1 MKPISRRSFLKL
13 AVATGMVFSVGG
25 CSLLT
30 PSPTH
35 PVSNVCSGT
44 GPPPDTE
51 FDYIVIG
58 SGAGGGPVASNLAEA
73 GYRVLLLEAGGETE
87 NADYAVPAF
96 HPLSTEDPD
105 LQWNYFV
112 RHYAN
117 DARQNQDTKRDKNG
131 RGIWYPRAGTLGGC
145 TAHNAMITVYPHESD
160 WDRIAA
166 LTGDDSWSSDKM
178 RKYFQLVERCQYTS
192 RTWDTFTGGRHG
204 FNGWLS
210 TERPTAEVLKKFVEK
225 DPQFQRI
232 LATVAITTVV
242 DLPGSV
248 SEAIFRD
255 AIPKLFSAA
264 LKEDI
269 NHMRSIKERPE
280 GLYFTP
286 VATNGGRRASVRDRI
301 RQVQQ
306 TCANRLAVKT
316 NVLVTKILLEETTTP
331 LPSLSPQGRGG
342 GEGSAKGERSL
353 MRAVGVECR
362 EGAHLYRADP
372 KSEQTQPETTQYRA
386 KREVIVSAGAFNTPQ
401 LLMLSGIGPREQ
413 LDRHQIP
420 VQIDLPG
427 VGKNLQDR
435 YEVGIVYKM
444 KEDLASLVN
453 AKFQGDEQI
462 DPVYREWKEATP
474 DERRNG
480 KGFLYS
486 SNGVVI
492 AVLKRS
498 SIAKQTNQ
506 SPDLFIFGLPS
517 DFRGYEQGYTKNIT
531 IKNHF
536 TWLVLKAHT
545 RNSGGEVTLRSND
558 PRDTPQINFKYF
570 EEGNDPDKGQEDLQA
585 MVEAVALIRQMM
597 SRLTENGEAEEI
609 WPGPGVSDT
618 ALREWIMNEAWGH
631 HASCS
636 CKLGAKDDA
645 TAVLDNNFR
654 VRGTTNLRVVDA
666 SIFPYIPGFFI
677 VTPIYMIAEKASEVI
692 LADAKQ
698 LSA

>member
-1 MKPISRRSFLKL
+1 MDSEMKSISRRIFLKL
-13 AVATGMVFSVGG
+13 AVATGITLSLGG
-25 CSLLT
+25 CSLFT

-35 PVSNVCSGT
+35 PVSNVCTGSGT
-44 GPPPDTE
+44 PPETE
-51 FDYIVIG
+51 FDYIVVG
-58 SGAGGGPVASNLAEA
+58 SGAGGGPVAANLAEA
-73 GYRVLLLEAGGETE
+73 GYTVLLLEAGGGGESE
-87 NADYAVPAF
+87 NAHYSVPAF

-112 RHYAN
+112 RHYTS
-117 DARQNQDTKRDKNG
+117 DDRQSKDTKRDKAG
-131 RGIWYPRAGTLGGC
+131 KGIWYPRAGTLGGC

-178 RKYFQLVERCQYTS
+178 RKYFQLVERCQYCS
-192 RTWDTFTGGRHG
+192 KGWDAVTGGRHG

-210 TERPTAEVLKKFVEK
+210 TERPRQETLEEFVKK
-225 DPQFQRI
+225 DPQLQRI
-232 LATVAITTVV
+232 LAAVALATLE

-248 SEAIFRD
+248 PDAIIHR
-255 AIPKLFSAA
+255 AIPKLFSVA

-280 GLYFTP
+280 GLYLTP
-286 VATNGGRRASVRDRI
+286 LATSGGKRASVRDRI
-301 RQVQQ
+301 RDVQRN
-306 TCANRLAVKT
+306 CPNRLAVKT
-316 NVLVTKILLEETTTP
+316 NVLVTKILLEQASTSIGKKFT
-331 LPSLSPQGRGG
+331 
-342 GEGSAKGERSL
+342 
-353 MRAVGVECR
+353 AVGVECR

-372 KSEQTQPETTQYRA
+372 KASDAPLSPKQFRA
-386 KREVIVSAGAFNTPQ
+386 KREVIISGGAFNTPQ
-401 LLMLSGIGPREQ
+401 LLMLSGIGPKEE
-413 LDRHQIP
+413 LARHGIP
-420 VQIDLPG
+420 VKIELPG

-444 KEDLASLVN
+444 KDDLASLAN
-453 AKFQGDEQI
+453 AQFQADEQI
-462 DPVYREWKEATP
+462 DPAYREWKEASP
-474 DERRNG
+474 EERKQG
-480 KGFLYS
+480 KGFLYA

-498 SIAKQTNQ
+498 SIATHAKQN
-506 SPDLFIFGLPS
+506 PDLFIFGLPS

-545 RNSGGEVTLRSND
+545 HNTGGEVTLRSND

-570 EEGNDPDKGQEDLQA
+570 EEGNDSNKGQEDLQA
-585 MVEAVALIRQMM
+585 VMEAVAFIRKMM
-597 SRLTENGEAEEI
+597 SRLTADGEAEEI
-609 WPGPGVSDT
+609 WPGPQVTDA

-636 CKLGAKDDA
+636 CKTGAKDDSM
-645 TAVLDNNFR
+645 AVLDNNFR

-666 SIFPYIPGFFI
+666 SVFPYIPGFFI
-677 VTPIYMIAEKASEVI
+677 VTPVYMIAEKASEVI
-692 LADAKQ
+692 LENSKNVPV
-698 LSA
+698 